1 MRDETLVGTTPA
13 DLRAAIARSGAP
25 AYVVGARC
33 RINPIR
39 LSRLLRGHEP
49 ITAEVAARILAAVR
63 QEALANGR

>member
-1 MRDETLVGTTPA
+1 MRDETLLNATPA

-49 ITAEVAARILAAVR
+49 ITAEVAARILTAVQ

>member
-1 MRDETLVGTTPA
+1 MRDEIPANTSPA

-39 LSRLLRGHEP
+39 LSRLLRGHDP
-49 ITAEVAARILAAVR
+49 ITAEVAVRILTAVQR
-63 QEALANGR
+63 EAIANGR

>member
-1 MRDETLVGTTPA
+1 MRDEILVNTTPA

-49 ITAEVAARILAAVR
+49 ITADVAARILTAVQ
-63 QEALANGR
+63 QETIANGQ